1 MSEVGNLDLS
11 QPIDLNDP
19 GASAFLGDLQGNIL
33 KSHGRRKTTNLFVT
47 FTGEVADTKALLA
60 SLAADGTITSAAEQ
74 KKQRDRKE
82 NGQPGPK
89 GEAPG
94 EETATFLFLSAQG
107 YSYIGETAPE
117 DEPFQKGMGRA
128 DADLGDPAQSAWD
141 EPFNA
146 PSEAPI
152 HALLILA
159 NENSSSL
166 DKAASDMQERI
177 VSAGIRVVG
186 KIDGRGLKNGNG
198 HDVEHFGYVDGI
210 SQPLLTCSD
219 VQEASDN
226 ATAANAKAD
235 SLGAPKSVKPFDP
248 SFSPEATVLVPDPL
262 SPKGG
267 FGSFFVFRQLEQNVD
282 GFKKAE
288 AELGKLL
295 PKGQEERAGAMIV
308 GRFEDGTPVARYG
321 EEIGPI
327 GPKGT
332 PDNHFSYDIDPDGEK
347 CPFQA
352 HIRKTN
358 PRGDVERQFG
368 AGPEAERRVLFPR
381 RGVTYGSRET
391 HDDDVLNEDASHPS
405 GGVGL
410 LFMAYNKDIARQFEF
425 MQRDWAN
432 SPTFV
437 TGNPGIDPIIGQ
449 SGQSWPENHG
459 GGAKVVHDF
468 HGFVRMKGGEYFFA
482 PSLSGLQALHP

>member
-1 MSEVGNLDLS
+1 MSQAGNLDLN
-11 QPIDLNDP
+11 QPIDLNAEA
-19 GASAFLGDLQGNIL
+19 ASDFLCDLQGNIL

-47 FTGEVADTKALLA
+47 FNGEPAATRALLA

-74 KKQRDRKE
+74 KNQRDRKE
-82 NGQPGPK
+82 QGKPGPD

-94 EETATFLFLSAQG
+94 EETATFLFLSARG
-107 YSYIGETAPE
+107 YTYIEATAPE
-117 DEPFQKGMGRA
+117 SQPFNEGMGRA
-128 DADLGDPAQSAWD
+128 DAELGDPAQSAWD
-141 EPFNA
+141 EPFN
-146 PSEAPI
+146 EPI

-159 NENSSSL
+159 NENLSSL
-166 DKAASDMQERI
+166 NDAASKMRECLFGAD
-177 VSAGIRVVG
+177 IRVVG

-219 VQEASDN
+219 VRGARDNGVAADAEAN
-226 ATAANAKAD
+226 R
-235 SLGAPKSVKPFDP
+235 LGVPTSKNPFDP
-248 SFSPEATVLVPDPL
+248 SFSPQDTVLVPDPL
-262 SPKGG
+262 SPQGG
-267 FGSFFVFRQLEQNVD
+267 FGSFLVFRQLEQNVD

-288 AELGKLL
+288 AELGKTL

-327 GPKGT
+327 GPGGT
-332 PDNHFSYDIDPDGEK
+332 LDNHFSYDIDPDGEK

-358 PRGDVERQFG
+358 PRGDIERQFPG
-368 AGPEAERRVLFPR
+368 ADPKAEKGVLFPR
-381 RGVTYGSRET
+381 RGVTYGTRQT
-391 HDDDVLNEDASHPS
+391 HDDNVLNEDASHPS

-410 LFMAYNKDIARQFEF
+410 LFMAYNKDIAGQFEF
-425 MQRDWAN
+425 MQKRWAN
-432 SPTFV
+432 DPDFV
-437 TGNPGIDPIIGQ
+437 TGNSGIDPIIGQ

-459 GGAKVVHDF
+459 GGAKVVQDF

-482 PSLSGLQALHP
+482 PSLSGLRALHP